1 MINTGSFDLKDYIY
15 EMRRC
20 MRCASCKWLDH
31 IYMPDNRFVY
41 RCPSYSKYYFSKVA
55 YGRLKLGLALAEE
68 RLDDTP
74 GMEDM
79 VFQCLMCGSC
89 DSGCKRNLDL
99 EIQNSLEA
107 LRGYMVEKG
116 RYPEAHKRMI
126 KNIEQSHNR
135 FGAPHKDRGKGMP
148 GGASA
153 KADMAFFVGCAA
165 SYRDKEIAE
174 STDKIL
180 NALGGY
186 MLIPDEQCCGHPL
199 FAMGHYDAFRKQM
212 ERNFE
217 AMKRTGAGKLV
228 TACAECYKTWKVDYP
243 RMMKM
248 DTKDLP
254 FEMVHITELVAQGLE
269 DGSLNLPGTVDL
281 KVAWHDPCNLGRM
294 SEPYTQ
300 WEGTRGQWGCLEPDK
315 GYSTKEFRRGT
326 SGVYDEPR
334 NILATVPGI
343 ELLELKRH
351 HEFSWCCGGHGGVPE
366 AYPELTAH
374 SVSERL
380 EEVNVSGAEAIVSA
394 CPYCKET
401 FKTGIKERD
410 QHVRVFDI
418 TEIIAE
424 AL

>member
-1 MINTGSFDLKDYIY
+1 MINTASFDLKDYVY

-20 MRCASCKWLDH
+20 MRCASCRWLDH

-55 YGRLKLGLALAEE
+55 YGRLKLGLALTED
-68 RLDDTP
+68 RLDNSP
-74 GMEDM
+74 GMVDM
-79 VFQCLMCGSC
+79 VFQCLMCGAC

-99 EIQNSLEA
+99 EILNATEA
-107 LRGYMVEKG
+107 LRGHMVEKG
-116 RYPEAHKRMI
+116 RYPEAHARMV
-126 KNIEQSHNR
+126 KSIETSHNR
-135 FGAPHKDRGKGMP
+135 YGAPHKDRAKGLPP
-148 GGASA
+148 GAAPGA
-153 KADMAFFVGCAA
+153 DTVFFAGCAA
-165 SYRDKEIAE
+165 SYGEKEIAE
-174 STDKIL
+174 SSGRIL

-186 MLIPDEQCCGHPL
+186 MLLPDEQCCGHPL

-212 ERNFE
+212 DMNFE
-217 AMKRTGAGKLV
+217 AMKKTGAKRLV

-243 RMMKM
+243 RMMK
-248 DTKDLP
+248 TNSSDLP
-254 FEMVHITELVAQGLE
+254 FEVVHISELVARGLE
-269 DGSLNLPGTVDL
+269 NGSLSLPGRIDL

-294 SEPYTQ
+294 SEPYVH
-300 WEGTRGQWGCLEPDK
+300 WEGSRGQWGCLEPDE
-315 GYSTKEFRRGT
+315 GFPNKEFRRGT

-334 NILATVPGI
+334 KILAAVPGI

-374 SVSERL
+374 AVSERL
-380 EEVNVSGAEAIVSA
+380 EEVKDSGAEAVVSA

-401 FKTGIKERD
+401 FRAGIRERD
-410 QHVRVFDI
+410 QQVRVLDI
-418 TEIIAE
+418 TEIIAQ